1 MGTISQ
7 EGSAMSIVRRA
18 FWAAAAGLALAV
30 SLMAQD
36 KKDAESAAPAGEE
49 ITGGFRAYIVA
60 EPRFGKED
68 VRNRTSKM
76 QDLVTDHA
84 LEPTIAVFSRT
95 IPPDIVQP
103 LAFVIKKLDALQEMK
118 EYKAKRLGA
127 FVVFLALKDEFRKDE
142 TRDARLREIEQFVSA
157 LMPKHTTIGLAEATE
172 TPDGT
177 NNPLV
182 PAQVQKMGIGAED
195 DLVIVFYDKFHV
207 IKRWKFPASKG
218 PTEEDLKEL
227 EAVVAKTLGVKK

>member
-1 MGTISQ
+1 
-7 EGSAMSIVRRA
+7 MSIVRRA

-30 SLMAQD
+30 GLVAQD
-36 KKDAESAAPAGEE
+36 KKESTAPAGEE
-49 ITGGFRAYIVA
+49 ITGGFRAYIIA

-68 VRNRTSKM
+68 VRNRTGKM

-95 IPPDIVQP
+95 IPPDVVQP
-103 LAFVIKKLDALQEMK
+103 LAFVIKKLDALQEAK
-118 EYKAKRLGA
+118 EFKAKRLGA

-142 TRDARLREIEQFVSA
+142 TRDAKIREIEQFVSQ

-177 NNPLV
+177 NTPLV
-182 PAQVQKMGIGAED
+182 PAQVQAMGVGPED

-218 PTEEDLKEL
+218 PTDEDLKEL

>member
-7 EGSAMSIVRRA
+7 EGAAMSIVRRA
-18 FWAAAAGLALAV
+18 FWAALAGLALV
-30 SLMAQD
+30 VGLMAQD
-36 KKDAESAAPAGEE
+36 KKDAAPAGEE

-60 EPRFGKED
+60 EPRFPKDD
-68 VRNRTSKM
+68 VRNRTGKM

-95 IPPDIVQP
+95 IPADVVQP
-103 LAFVIKKLDALQEMK
+103 MAFVIKKLDALQEAK

-142 TRDARLREIEQFVSA
+142 TRDARIREIEQFVSQ

-177 NNPLV
+177 NMPLV
-182 PAQVQKMGIGAED
+182 PAQVQAMGIGPED

-218 PTEEDLKEL
+218 PTEEDLKQL
-227 EAVVAKTLGVKK
+227 DDVVAKTLGKK